1 MACAMSSLPVP
12 VSPSMR
18 TVESVEATCSTWSRT
33 DSRAAL
39 LPMIDSNF
47 RSGGSASGYV
57 TVAYS
62 STQNLLSRDAIFVAV
77 SFTDQVLLGPFRA
90 TGGDPPVSPGTRLR
104 PLSSLESASLGL
116 TKFQK
121 MWIAAE
127 FMEFFQQQS
136 KPQTMMSCASS
147 AYFGSPCGL
156 ASCCKTYSCC
166 S

>member
-1 MACAMSSLPVP
+1 MACAMSSFPVP

-39 LPMIDSNF
+39 LPTIDSNL
-47 RSGGSASGYV
+47 RSGGSASGCV

-62 STQNLLSRDAIFVAV
+62 STRNLLSRDAIAVAV

-90 TGGDPPVSPGTRLR
+90 TGDDPPVSPGTRLR

-121 MWIAAE
+121 MKMWIAAE
-127 FMEFFQQQS
+127 FMEFFQPQS
-136 KPQTMMSCASS
+136 KPQTYDVRCDFRVFWQSPRSCE
-147 AYFGSPCGL
+147 FL
-156 ASCCKTYSCC
+156 
-166 S
+166 